1 MLKAPEVL
9 SLNEHP
15 PPSINS
21 ATVVTKQA
29 VHPRA
34 RFFYTEPKNRTR
46 ANHVPSLSFLT
57 SSDEQKKTELKNFC
71 SKKKQLYF
79 SLSKQLK

>member
-21 ATVVTKQA
+21 TTVVTKHA

-34 RFFYTEPKNRTR
+34 RLSNLTMTLGNHGSITYTSHFE
-46 ANHVPSLSFLT
+46 
-57 SSDEQKKTELKNFC
+57 
-71 SKKKQLYF
+71 
-79 SLSKQLK
+79 

>member
-15 PPSINS
+15 PPSINPT
-21 ATVVTKQA
+21 TVVTKHA

-34 RFFYTEPKNRTR
+34 RFYTPNSKIRHEEITI
-46 ANHVPSLSFLT
+46 PSLIFLT
-57 SSDEQKKTELKNFC
+57 SSDEHKKNLN
-71 SKKKQLYF
+71 
-79 SLSKQLK
+79 